1 MSELDLSAS
10 PISGIDYDRWA
21 SEMYVCIY
29 TCILAKG
36 NIKSRFGTQRQI
48 FSTDMYILMIFYLSG
63 YGLTPVG
70 DFQSAIAHKGMSQEK
85 SSQVKTTTSVGGA
98 DRETYRARFISSFR
112 KKGGR
117 LIIDI

>member
-1 MSELDLSAS
+1 
-10 PISGIDYDRWA
+10 
-21 SEMYVCIY
+21 MYIY

-112 KKGGR
+112 KKGGGSLSIFNR
-117 LIIDI
+117 RKL